1 MVHIQLIFVFV
12 GMNFLKI
19 FSWVI
24 ILVNLFKIMM
34 VKKKLC
40 LALSKCYE
48 WKCEM
53 MYVDEIME
61 NYQWYKR
68 VLSHAICLWD
78 DFNKI
83 MNGTKVP

>member
-40 LALSKCYE
+40 LALTKCYE

-53 MYVDEIME
+53 MYVDELME
-61 NYQWYKR
+61 
-68 VLSHAICLWD
+68 IT
-78 DFNKI
+78 
-83 MNGTKVP
+83 NGIKEFCHMLYVYGMILIKL